1 MKLIV
6 GLGNYGREYNGTRHN
21 VGFEVLDKLSFDN
34 NIKIEKKKFKG
45 LLGEGTIK
53 GQKCLLVKPQTYMN
67 LSGDCVKQVIDF
79 YKLDLKDVIVVYD
92 DIALDVGKIRI
103 RKQGSSGGQKGIQNI
118 IGMLNSQEI
127 QRIRVGVG
135 EKPPKMS
142 LSDYVLSRFLK
153 EEEEELI
160 KGVTLAT
167 SALTDFLEID
177 IDKVMSKYN

>member
-34 NIKIEKKKFKG
+34 NIKIDKKKFKG
-45 LLGEGTIK
+45 LLGEGTIN
-53 GQKCLLVKPQTYMN
+53 GTKCLLVKPQTYMN
-67 LSGDCVKQVIDF
+67 LSGECVKQVMDF
-79 YKLDLKDVIVVYD
+79 YKLDLKDLIVVYD

-135 EKPPKMS
+135 EKPPRMS

>member
-1 MKLIV
+1 MKIIV

-21 VGFEVLDKLSFDN
+21 IGFDVLDKLSFDN

-45 LLGEGTIK
+45 LVGEGIIN
-53 GQKCLLVKPQTYMN
+53 QEKCILVKPLTYMN
-67 LSGDCVKQVIDF
+67 LSGECLKQVVDF
-79 YKLDLKDVIVVYD
+79 YKCDLSDVIVIYD

-118 IGMLNSQEI
+118 IAMIGTENI

-135 EKPPKMS
+135 TKPPQMK

-153 EEEEELI
+153 EEQEDLI
-160 KGVTLAT
+160 IGVSRAT
-167 SALTDFLEID
+167 SALEDFISLD
-177 IDKVMSKYN
+177 IDKLMSKYN